1 MMTDPIADML
11 SRLRNAAIAR
21 KDRTEIPH
29 SSIKEHLLEILKQE
43 GYISDFRIDENPW
56 KTITVFLR
64 YSPKGR
70 QSAFKGLRRKSRPG
84 LRVYVGYHDIPKVLN
99 GLGVAILSTS
109 RGVMTDKRAR
119 AEKIGGEIMC
129 EVW

>member
-43 GYISDFRIDENPW
+43 GYINDFRVEENPW
-56 KTITVFLR
+56 KTLNVSLR
-64 YSPKGR
+64 YSGKNR
-70 QSAFKGLRRKSRPG
+70 TSAFKGIRRKSRPG